1 VRRAAE
7 YRFVQG
13 LPDIVVSGSGTAA
26 SVRAAVRDHPG
37 FIYVELVRRCHVSVS
52 VDNHSVLL
60 KSILA
65 PCNRGLY
72 RLPE

>member
-1 VRRAAE
+1 
-7 YRFVQG
+7 
-13 LPDIVVSGSGTAA
+13 
-26 SVRAAVRDHPG
+26 VRAAVRDHPG